1 MPESPIVN
9 LLIVDRSRPDIEH
22 IIKTLEGDGYQLEL
36 TQASDVE
43 TVRSTIDYQPLDLLL
58 LRLGEDLPTVAEVR
72 LMIVEARQDIPII
85 AVIDDEQRPLR
96 KPPRLLDEGADNYI
110 YLDDADH
117 LVAVVRKELRHLQ
130 DRKREQSFE
139 IRFKESENRSAA
151 LLDNIQEAIAYIH
164 EGIHAYAN
172 PAYLKLFGY
181 GHADELAQI
190 QMVQAQITAIQ
201 RAQQQEQQLSQ
212 VAKAEEAAAN
222 AAQQKKT
229 QAAKSPSSGLG
240 NNVDTY
246 A

>member
-1 MPESPIVN
+1 MPESPVVN

-117 LVAVVRKELRHLQ
+117 LVAVVRKELRHL
-130 DRKREQSFE
+130 R
-139 IRFKESENRSAA
+139 IASA
-151 LLDNIQEAIAYIH
+151 N
-164 EGIHAYAN
+164 
-172 PAYLKLFGY
+172 
-181 GHADELAQI
+181 
-190 QMVQAQITAIQ
+190 
-201 RAQQQEQQLSQ
+201 
-212 VAKAEEAAAN
+212 
-222 AAQQKKT
+222 
-229 QAAKSPSSGLG
+229 SPSRFASRK
-240 NNVDTY
+240 VKTAAPPCSTISRKPSPTFTKAY
-246 A
+246 MPTPIPPI